1 MSGRPKIF
9 GHLMTEVIRKGT
21 CVSCGSCVAV
31 CPVNSIE
38 LESGIPKL
46 VGLCTACGMCF
57 ANCPVAVFDVDEMEN
72 EVYGRTR
79 NESEAEIGV
88 KTGVY
93 AVRAKDEA
101 VMEHAQ
107 DGGAVTVVISQ
118 FLSDG
123 GEGAIVAGL
132 GNEGLW
138 IPKPV
143 VVTTKE
149 EAQAGAGT
157 KYTSS
162 PTILG
167 VDSAVFEHKMKKI
180 AVVGTPCQIR
190 GLAKIATGRFSEADI
205 RDAVDLKVGLFCME
219 TFNHASL
226 LEYLKNNEI
235 DISKVDKF
243 EIKNGRFIVKQD
255 GETVHRA
262 RLRKVKDL
270 VRGCCHS
277 CGDFTSEFA
286 DLSVGNVG
294 SPNGWSTV
302 IVRTKRGEEAL
313 MAAEKMGKIE
323 ITPIDTEDES
333 FELVKKLAT
342 MKKDNAAK
350 HGEDSE

>member
-1 MSGRPKIF
+1 
-9 GHLMTEVIRKGT
+9 
-21 CVSCGSCVAV
+21 
-31 CPVNSIE
+31 
-38 LESGIPKL
+38 
-46 VGLCTACGMCF
+46 MCF
-57 ANCPVAVFDVDEMEN
+57 ANCPVTAFEVSEMET
-72 EVYGRTR
+72 EIYGRNR
-79 NESEAEIGV
+79 DESEAEIGV

-93 AVRAKDEA
+93 AVRAKDETI
-101 VMEHAQ
+101 MEHAQ
-107 DGGAVTVVISQ
+107 DGGAVTAIISQ
-118 FLSDG
+118 FLTDG

-132 GNEGLW
+132 EDEALW
-138 IPKPV
+138 VPKPV

-149 EAQAGAGT
+149 EAEAGAGT

-190 GLAKIATGRFSEADI
+190 GLAKISTGRFSEVDI
-205 RDAVDLKVGLFCME
+205 RDALDLKVGLFCME

-226 LEYLKNNEI
+226 LEYLENNEV

-286 DLSVGNVG
+286 DVSVGNVG
-294 SPNGWSTV
+294 SQDGWSTV
-302 IVRTKRGEEAL
+302 IVRTKRGEKVL
-313 MAAEKMGKIE
+313 IDAEKKGKIE
-323 ITPIDTEDES
+323 IIPVDIGDKS
-333 FELVKKLAT
+333 FEIVKKLAT
-342 MKKDNAAK
+342 MKKDNATKYMEAL
-350 HGEDSE
+350 E